1 LEYMKTYKLKYDTSL
16 YPFREI
22 VKTNLKTN
30 TLENLHEVEKYDTLV
45 REKDQSTTWH
55 KRFYR
60 DDLNRFQKLYNTF
73 IKNFIKYEFELDEII
88 YQKIPTFRVHLKD
101 NQAVGEWHRDR
112 DYNHGKSEINIWLPF
127 TDAYDTNTIW
137 IESEEDKNDFKPY
150 NVSYGE
156 VLVFNGANLI
166 HGNKTNIEHDT
177 RVSVDFR
184 IVNPTEFIPSTKG
197 SINTN
202 TSFDIGGYFQKL

>member
-1 LEYMKTYKLKYDTSL
+1 MKTYKLKYDTSL

-22 VKTNLKTN
+22 VKTNIKTN

>member
-1 LEYMKTYKLKYDTSL
+1 MKTYKLKYDTSL

-22 VKTNLKTN
+22 IKSILKTN
-30 TLENLHEVEKYDTLV
+30 TLENLHEFEKYDTLV

-55 KRFYR
+55 KRYYGDFNKFER
-60 DDLNRFQKLYNTF
+60 LYNSF
-73 IKNFIKYEFELDEII
+73 IKNFIKYEFELNEII
-88 YQKIPTFRVHLKD
+88 YQKIPTFRVHLKN

>member
-1 LEYMKTYKLKYDTSL
+1 MKQMNNN
-16 YPFREI
+16 PQGF
-22 VKTNLKTN
+22 
-30 TLENLHEVEKYDTLV
+30 ENI
-45 REKDQSTTWH
+45 S
-55 KRFYR
+55 
-60 DDLNRFQKLYNTF
+60 
-73 IKNFIKYEFELDEII
+73 KNDFIKYEFELDEII

-166 HGNKTNIEHDT
+166 HGNKTAGHGKSDMSAPNHNKIEDKKIQRLQSLT
-177 RVSVDFR
+177 IEV
-184 IVNPTEFIPSTKG
+184 E
-197 SINTN
+197 
-202 TSFDIGGYFQKL
+202 L

>member
-1 LEYMKTYKLKYDTSL
+1 MKTYKLKYDTSL

-184 IVNPTEFIPSTKG
+184 IVKPTEFIPSTKG

>member
-1 LEYMKTYKLKYDTSL
+1 MKTYKLKYDTSL

-60 DDLNRFQKLYNTF
+60 YDLNRFQKLYNTF

>member
-1 LEYMKTYKLKYDTSL
+1 MKTYKLKYDTSL

-22 VKTNLKTN
+22 VKTNIKTN

-88 YQKIPTFRVHLKD
+88 YQKIPTFRVHLKY

>member
-1 LEYMKTYKLKYDTSL
+1 MKTYKLKYDTSL

-184 IVNPTEFIPSTKG
+184 IVNPIEFIPSTKG

>member
-1 LEYMKTYKLKYDTSL
+1 MKTYKLKYDTSL

-112 DYNHGKSEINIWLPF
+112 DYNHGKSEVNIWLPF

-184 IVNPTEFIPSTKG
+184 IVKPTEFIPSTKG

>member
-1 LEYMKTYKLKYDTSL
+1 MKTYKLKYDTSL

-112 DYNHGKSEINIWLPF
+112 DYNHGKSEVNIWLPF

-137 IESEEDKNDFKPY
+137 IESEEDPTPDDF
-150 NVSYGE
+150 
-156 VLVFNGANLI
+156 
-166 HGNKTNIEHDT
+166 
-177 RVSVDFR
+177 
-184 IVNPTEFIPSTKG
+184 PS
-197 SINTN
+197 SEAAE
-202 TSFDIGGYFQKL
+202 SA

>member
-1 LEYMKTYKLKYDTSL
+1 MKTYKLKYDTSL

-30 TLENLHEVEKYDTLV
+30 TLENLHEVEKYDTLL

>member
-1 LEYMKTYKLKYDTSL
+1 MKTYKLRYDTSL
-16 YPFREI
+16 YPFREVI
-22 VKTNLKTN
+22 KSSLKTN

-60 DDLNRFQKLYNTF
+60 DDLNKFQTLYNTF
-73 IKNFIKYEFELDEII
+73 IRNFIKYEFELDEII
-88 YQKIPTFRVHLKD
+88 YQKIPTFRVHLKN

-112 DYNHGKSEINIWLPF
+112 DYNHGTSEINIWLPF
-127 TDAYDTNTIW
+127 TDAYNTNTIW
-137 IESEEDKNDFKPY
+137 IESEEDKKDFKPY

-156 VLVFNGANLI
+156 VLVFNGANLL

>member
-1 LEYMKTYKLKYDTSL
+1 MKTYKLRYDTSL
-16 YPFREI
+16 YPFREVI
-22 VKTNLKTN
+22 KSTLKTN

-60 DDLNRFQKLYNTF
+60 DDLNKFQTLYNTF
-73 IKNFIKYEFELDEII
+73 IRNFIKYEFELDEII
-88 YQKIPTFRVHLKD
+88 YQKIPTFRVHLKN

-112 DYNHGKSEINIWLPF
+112 DYNHGTSEINIWLPF
-127 TDAYDTNTIW
+127 TDAYNTNTIW
-137 IESEEDKNDFKPY
+137 IESEEDKKDFKPY

-156 VLVFNGANLI
+156 VLVFNGANLL

-202 TSFDIGGYFQKL
+202 TSFDIGGYFQKI

>member
-1 LEYMKTYKLKYDTSL
+1 MKTYKLRYDTSL
-16 YPFREI
+16 YPFREVI
-22 VKTNLKTN
+22 KSSLKTN

-60 DDLNRFQKLYNTF
+60 DDLNKFQTLYNTF
-73 IKNFIKYEFELDEII
+73 IRNFIKYEFELDEII
-88 YQKIPTFRVHLKD
+88 YQKIPTFRVHLKN

-112 DYNHGKSEINIWLPF
+112 DYNHGTSEINIWLPF
-127 TDAYDTNTIW
+127 TDAYNTNTIW
-137 IESEEDKNDFKPY
+137 IESEEDKKDFKPY

-156 VLVFNGANLI
+156 VLVFNGANLL

-202 TSFDIGGYFQKL
+202 TSFDVGGYFQKI

>member
-1 LEYMKTYKLKYDTSL
+1 MKTYKLKYDTSL

-22 VKTNLKTN
+22 IKTNLKTN

>member
-1 LEYMKTYKLKYDTSL
+1 MKTYKLKYDTSL

-137 IESEEDKNDFKPY
+137 IESEEDKNDFKPF

>member
-1 LEYMKTYKLKYDTSL
+1 
-16 YPFREI
+16 
-22 VKTNLKTN
+22 
-30 TLENLHEVEKYDTLV
+30 
-45 REKDQSTTWH
+45 
-55 KRFYR
+55 
-60 DDLNRFQKLYNTF
+60 
-73 IKNFIKYEFELDEII
+73 LDEII

-112 DYNHGKSEINIWLPF
+112 DYNHGKSEVNIWLPF

>member
-1 LEYMKTYKLKYDTSL
+1 MKTYKLKYDTSL

-112 DYNHGKSEINIWLPF
+112 DYNHGKSEVNIWLPF

>member
-1 LEYMKTYKLKYDTSL
+1 MKTYKLKYDTSL

-55 KRFYR
+55 KRYYGDFNKFER
-60 DDLNRFQKLYNTF
+60 LYNSF
-73 IKNFIKYEFELDEII
+73 IKNFIKYEFELNEII
-88 YQKIPTFRVHLKD
+88 YQKIPTFRVHLKN

>member
-1 LEYMKTYKLKYDTSL
+1 MKTYKLKYDTSL

-60 DDLNRFQKLYNTF
+60 DDLNRFQKLYNTL

-112 DYNHGKSEINIWLPF
+112 DYNHGKSEVNIWLPF

-137 IESEEDKNDFKPY
+137 IESDEDKNDFKPY

>member
-1 LEYMKTYKLKYDTSL
+1 MKTYKLKYDTSL
-16 YPFREI
+16 YPFRER

>member
-1 LEYMKTYKLKYDTSL
+1 MKTYKLKYDTSL